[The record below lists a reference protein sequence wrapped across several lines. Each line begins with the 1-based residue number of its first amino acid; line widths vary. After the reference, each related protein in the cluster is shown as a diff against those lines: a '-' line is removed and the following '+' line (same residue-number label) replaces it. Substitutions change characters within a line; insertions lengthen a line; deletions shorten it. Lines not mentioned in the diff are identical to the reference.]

1 MARRRTLSVSPSQL
15 YDSTGCPN
23 CYWNQRAFTGVRK
36 PNSPFPQ
43 ITNGIDRSMRRMF
56 DKHRQAGTVPPCVTA
71 LGSGISPCADAN
83 LVGNKFV
90 HTPDHLRVND
100 VHFKGQLDELLSG
113 PNGLIVIDFKTKGSS
128 NFTVFPGDPIQVAA
142 YAHLL
147 ELNGHAV
154 DDVGYLLLLWPMETD
169 DDLEISFDSQ
179 WVEVDTSAAARQN
192 ARDLY
197 ENAAALISGPEP
209 ARTADCPWC
218 QWKA

>member
-1 MARRRTLSVSPSQL
+1 
-15 YDSTGCPN
+15 
-23 CYWNQRAFTGVRK
+23 
-36 PNSPFPQ
+36 
-43 ITNGIDRSMRRMF
+43 
-56 DKHRQAGTVPPCVTA
+56 
-71 LGSGISPCADAN
+71 
-83 LVGNKFV
+83 VGNKFV